1 MKNYQLI
8 ILVILFSIVAIIL
21 ETTVIN
27 FPFVFLI
34 GATLVVLIKKIPM
47 LIGVF
52 ILSFIID
59 AMRVTNFG
67 LTALFIF
74 ATLAIIL
81 LYEKYSGSDDLLVAA
96 FVVAVM
102 LFLYS
107 HFFMYSTTLLM
118 GFFVLAFLLLYIVN
132 FLKKKGKFL

>member
-1 MKNYQLI
+1 MKNYKI
-8 ILVILFSIVAIIL
+8 TILVAFLSIVAIIL

-34 GATLVVLIKKIPM
+34 GATSVVLVKKIPM

-52 ILSFIID
+52 FLSFIID

-81 LYEKYSGSDDLLVAA
+81 LYEKYSGSDDLLVAS

-102 LFLYS
+102 LFLY
-107 HFFMYSTTLLM
+107 
-118 GFFVLAFLLLYIVN
+118 
-132 FLKKKGKFL
+132 